1 MRSRARRALC
11 AAAVA
16 AALALFGGCASGG
29 KKVDKVTQELL
40 TQPKEVL
47 FEKGKELLAKKK
59 YDEARKYLNHVFETY
74 PNETMGREAL
84 LLVADSYFSQKSK
97 TGYTEA
103 RYRYRDYLNRYPGA
117 PRRDYARYQFAFCY
131 DKEHEKPDRDQTAT
145 REAIEQYRA
154 LIREFPDSGYAG
166 AARERIRQLSDLLAE
181 HDFGI
186 GYFYL
191 RKGSTA
197 AALSRFTSLEQR
209 FPDYGARDKLYYYEA
224 VALDRL
230 GRKDE
235 ARRYFERIVTE
246 FPQSDYARKAR
257 SKTGLK
263 AAEKPPAAAAAVDSK
278 PESQ

>member
-1 MRSRARRALC
+1 MRTRIGLALGL
-11 AAAVA
+11 VA
-16 AALALFGGCASGG
+16 ALVAAGGGCASKGP
-29 KKVDKVTQELL
+29 KKPDKITTELL

-47 FEKGKELLAKKK
+47 FEKGKALVARKKWE
-59 YDEARKYLNHVFETY
+59 DGRKYLNHVFETY
-74 PNETMGREAL
+74 PNEAMGREAL
-84 LLVADSYFSQKSK
+84 LLVADSYFNQKTT

-145 REAIEQYRA
+145 REAIDQYRS

-166 AARERIRQLSDLLAE
+166 AARERVRQLTDLLAE

-191 RKGSTA
+191 RKGATA

-209 FPDYGARDKLYYYEA
+209 FPEYGAKDKLFYYEA
-224 VALDRL
+224 LALERL
-230 GRKDE
+230 GRMDE
-235 ARRYFERIVTE
+235 SRRYLHRVVEE
-246 FPQSDYARKAR
+246 FPQSEYAKKAR
-257 SKTGLK
+257 SRMGGKSS
-263 AAEKPPAAAAAVDSK
+263 EKPPAAAAAVDSK